1 MTRSKAG
8 KLGDVV
14 RVIIAE
20 PIPGSR
26 SDDASPDDPVPED
39 EE

>member
-8 KLGDVV
+8 TLGEVV

-20 PIPGSR
+20 PIPESR
-26 SDDASPDDPVPED
+26 SDDTTSD
-39 EE
+39 EEEE

>member
-14 RVIIAE
+14 RLIIAE
-20 PIPGSR
+20 PNPGSR
-26 SDDASPDDPVPED
+26 SDDTASD
-39 EE
+39 EEE

>member
-8 KLGDVV
+8 RLGDVV

-26 SDDASPDDPVPED
+26 SDEEPSD
-39 EE
+39 EEE

>member
-1 MTRSKAG
+1 MSSSKAG

-20 PIPGSR
+20 PDKAEIPPG
-26 SDDASPDDPVPED
+26 
-39 EE
+39 EEEE

>member
-1 MTRSKAG
+1 M
-8 KLGDVV
+8 LGDVV

-26 SDDASPDDPVPED
+26 SDRPSTED
-39 EE
+39 EEE

>member
-8 KLGDVV
+8 RLGDMV

-20 PIPGSR
+20 AARGSR
-26 SDDASPDDPVPED
+26 HDDGASD
-39 EE
+39 EEE

>member
-1 MTRSKAG
+1 MSRSNAG

-20 PIPGSR
+20 PSPGSR
-26 SDDASPDDPVPED
+26 SDAAPDDSSTD
-39 EE
+39 EEE

>member
-8 KLGDVV
+8 RLGDVV

-26 SDDASPDDPVPED
+26 SDDTAS
-39 EE
+39 EEEE